1 MRKFFFLFLAF
12 ILVSCGGDAAKRLTP
27 VAEETP
33 DEGVTEND
41 DPEVQDSD
49 PVGPAEET
57 PDEAGEPAVNDNDQV
72 VTTDEENTEP
82 ADNGPNED
90 DPAENDK
97 DPFPDEDVDETPD
110 EEKPVCGELF
120 SGSNCFRASCET
132 DADCCEAD
140 LCVTADA
147 CGGKKVCRSAFFK
160 ENFDSYT
167 AGSFPPKSSGWT
179 LKYRG
184 AGPQYQIVTSERYFS
199 AENSMNLLG
208 SKNGN
213 LSAIMTT
220 ALPEVPDVINVEMKM
235 NTEGDDVSFSLCTF
249 ENEASGS
256 NWGNYDMKVE
266 FADGKIRY
274 QIPEWY
280 AYEIAPSYEANV
292 WYKIRLKLDQL
303 NKTVSVWVD
312 DELKVNNQVHDF
324 GSISIPNLCLVADKK
339 QKKVW
344 FDDIFVWGE

>member
-1 MRKFFFLFLAF
+1 MREFFFLFLAF
-12 ILVSCGGDAAKRLTP
+12 ILVSCSGDAAKRLTP
-27 VAEETP
+27 VAEEIP

-57 PDEAGEPAVNDNDQV
+57 PDEAGGPAVDDNDPAGPAD
-72 VTTDEENTEP
+72 TDPVILPDSEP
-82 ADNGPNED
+82 ADD
-90 DPAENDK
+90 DP
-97 DPFPDEDVDETPD
+97 VETPD
-110 EEKPVCGELF
+110 EYEDNDPETEDTEYPVCGDDF
-120 SGSNCFRASCET
+120 NGSDCSASYCKT
-132 DADCCEAD
+132 AADCCNSD
-140 LCVTADA
+140 LCVATDA

-199 AENSMNLLG
+199 AENSMHLLG

-339 QKKVW
+339 QKKV
-344 FDDIFVWGE
+344 

>member
-1 MRKFFFLFLAF
+1 MREFFFLFLAF
-12 ILVSCGGDAAKRLTP
+12 ILVSCSGDAAKRLTP
-27 VAEETP
+27 VAEEIP

-57 PDEAGEPAVNDNDQV
+57 PDEAGGPAVDDNDPAGPAD
-72 VTTDEENTEP
+72 TDPVILPDSEP
-82 ADNGPNED
+82 ADD
-90 DPAENDK
+90 DP
-97 DPFPDEDVDETPD
+97 VETPD
-110 EEKPVCGELF
+110 EYEDNDPETEDTEYPVCGDDF
-120 SGSNCFRASCET
+120 NGSDCSASYCKT
-132 DADCCEAD
+132 AADCCNSD
-140 LCVTADA
+140 LCVATDA

-199 AENSMNLLG
+199 AENSMHLLG